1 MRVTIKSMEDSM
13 DKQLVD
19 QIVVR
24 ENQLDNCGP
33 MQLLAIG
40 KEGTKCIGIE
50 IKIHS

>member
-1 MRVTIKSMEDSM
+1 MRVTIESMEDSK

-33 MQLLAIG
+33 MQFLVIS
-40 KEGTKCIGIE
+40 KEGTKCIGI
-50 IKIHS
+50 